1 MHIFVYERSVYS
13 WGVVDRM
20 TLQLKRL
27 DFYRSKVLYARE
39 Q

>member
-1 MHIFVYERSVYS
+1 MHIFAYERSAYGY
-13 WGVVDRM
+13 GVVDRM
-20 TLQLKRL
+20 TLELKRL